1 MKRQLFLNKRL
12 HDLDLFQQNI
22 YLGSKIMNIQP
33 AIKTNKRKAI
43 TFENV
48 NKANCNYIYNF

>member
-33 AIKTNKRKAI
+33 CIKTNKRKAI

-48 NKANCNYIYNF
+48 NKANCNYNI